1 MTYTKPEITLVGD
14 AARLIQG
21 SKIGSLES
29 GAVDQQASANV
40 ECDD

>member
-1 MTYTKPEITLVGD
+1 MNYTEPEITLAGD
-14 AARLIQG
+14 AAQLIQG
-21 SKIGSLES
+21 SKIGSLEP